1 MESSKNF
8 FDLFVWKKA
17 HEFVLC
23 VYKSCNS
30 FPDFEQFGLRSQ
42 FTRAAVS
49 IAANIAEGY
58 KKLSKKDKLHFFNI
72 SQGSLEEC
80 KYYILLSRDLGY
92 ISNEDYTQLC
102 SLAKETSK
110 LLLLYIQG
118 IQGNA
123 FQDSQDQCLAPLQ
136 R

>member
-8 FDLFVWKKA
+8 FDLYVWKKA

-23 VYKSCNS
+23 VYKSS
-30 FPDFEQFGLRSQ
+30 LDFPDFERFGLRSQ

-58 KKLSKKDKLHFFNI
+58 KKLSKTDKLRFFNI

-92 ISNEDYTQLC
+92 ISEEDYSELC

-118 IQGNA
+118 IQSNNYQEA
-123 FQDSQDQCLAPLQ
+123 
-136 R
+136 

>member
-8 FDLFVWKKA
+8 FDLYVWKKA

-23 VYKSCNS
+23 VYKSS
-30 FPDFEQFGLRSQ
+30 HDFPDFERFGLRSQ

-58 KKLSKKDKLHFFNI
+58 KKLSKTDKLRFFNI

-80 KYYILLSRDLGY
+80 RYYLILSKDLEYIDEQTFNLLSEKNSDASYMLNSY
-92 ISNEDYTQLC
+92 IKGVLNNS
-102 SLAKETSK
+102 
-110 LLLLYIQG
+110 G
-118 IQGNA
+118 V
-123 FQDSQDQCLAPLQ
+123 QD
-136 R
+136 

>member
-8 FDLFVWKKA
+8 FDLYVWKKA

-23 VYKSCNS
+23 VYKSS
-30 FPDFEQFGLRSQ
+30 HDFPDFERFGLRSQ

-58 KKLSKKDKLHFFNI
+58 KKLSKTDKLRFFNI
-72 SQGSLEEC
+72 SQGSLEER
-80 KYYILLSRDLGY
+80 KYYILLSRNLGY
-92 ISNEDYTQLC
+92 ISDEDYSELC

-118 IQGNA
+118 IQSNNYQEA
-123 FQDSQDQCLAPLQ
+123 
-136 R
+136 

>member
-8 FDLFVWKKA
+8 FDLYVWKKA

-23 VYKSCNS
+23 VYKSS
-30 FPDFEQFGLRSQ
+30 HDFPDFERFGLRSQ

-49 IAANIAEGY
+49 VAANIAEGY
-58 KKLSKKDKLHFFNI
+58 KKLSKTDKLRFFNI

-92 ISNEDYTQLC
+92 ISDEDYSELC

-118 IQGNA
+118 IQSNNYQEA
-123 FQDSQDQCLAPLQ
+123 
-136 R
+136 

>member
-8 FDLFVWKKA
+8 FDLYVWKKA

-23 VYKSCNS
+23 VYKSS
-30 FPDFEQFGLRSQ
+30 QDFPDFERFGLRSQ

-49 IAANIAEGY
+49 VAANIAEGY
-58 KKLSKKDKLHFFNI
+58 KKLSKTDKLRFFNI

-92 ISNEDYTQLC
+92 ISDEDY
-102 SLAKETSK
+102 S
-110 LLLLYIQG
+110 
-118 IQGNA
+118 
-123 FQDSQDQCLAPLQ
+123 
-136 R
+136 